1 MLPATE
7 DTEKSR
13 RGEVTSLDG
22 ALALTDG
29 PRLADSGEGMWL
41 LNGLRKLKH
50 TKALLF
56 SL

>member
-7 DTEKSR
+7 DAEKSR